1 MKTNPKIALVVLIT
15 ALAIAVF
22 VWAYIKKGQAKKEAI
37 APKETQEPE
46 DTMQLA
52 VEPVDPIVEQTTTT
66 KDGNIP
72 SKSATPPAVEDTSN
86 SLEILSI
93 EVKYD
98 PYRRAFDYTMNYQG
112 SIVKGIYNDAL
123 LPDFNGQP
131 ATLLREQHNGAIFEV
146 IASSFSPAIRNGSY
160 GSTEPTQLYTFD
172 QPDIKEYSVSTK
184 GGATQVGTAK
194 ISSTS
199 TKGGA
204 EGEVSIFDSFTLGQV
219 QTKPNSVMLSIN
231 KADQEV
237 LQWKMVD
244 LITGDIYNGI
254 KGFEESGA
262 AYKEGDLSKKVYYLN

>member
-66 KDGNIP
+66 KQGDIP
-72 SKSATPPAVEDTSN
+72 SKSATPPAVEDPSN
-86 SLEILSI
+86 SLEIVSI

-98 PYRRAFDYTMNYQG
+98 AYRRAFDYTMNYQG
-112 SIVKGIYNDAL
+112 SIVTGSYNDAL
-123 LPDFNGQP
+123 LPDYNGQP
-131 ATLLREQHNGAIFEV
+131 ATLVREEKNGAIFEV
-146 IASSFSPAIRNGSY
+146 IASTFSPSIREETAY
-160 GSTEPTQLYTFD
+160 KTEPAVQLKGQT
-172 QPDIKEYSVSTK
+172 SNTSTK
-184 GGATQVGTAK
+184 LGATQVT
-194 ISSTS
+194 STSTS
-199 TKGGA
+199 TKGGT
-204 EGEVSIFDSFTLGQV
+204 EQSLLLD
-219 QTKPNSVMLSIN
+219 TKQAIYQRPNSVMLSIN
-231 KADQEV
+231 IGDEEV

-254 KGFEESGA
+254 KGFEEAGA